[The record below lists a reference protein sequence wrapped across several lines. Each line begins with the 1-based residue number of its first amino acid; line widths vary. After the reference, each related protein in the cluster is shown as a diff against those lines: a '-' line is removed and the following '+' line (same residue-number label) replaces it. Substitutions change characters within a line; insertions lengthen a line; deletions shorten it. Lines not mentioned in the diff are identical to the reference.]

1 MLNPKLK
8 VEKREI
14 LGRKIKQLRRE
25 GILPANIYG
34 KKVKSQAVQVGL
46 KEFEKVYADTGET
59 GIVDLVVGKGKT
71 RSVLIHNVQIHP
83 VTDQFLH
90 ADFRQVVL
98 TEKVKADIPVEV
110 VGESPAV
117 KDKKGILLTILDE
130 IEIEALPADLL
141 DKIEVDVSQLTEVDQ
156 EIKVSDLKLA
166 KKVDFLT
173 DPSLI
178 ICKIGPLVTKEAEE
192 LAKEDEAAAEE
203 AKEEATEEVAEK
215 EAKEKPE
222 EKEAEKKP
230 VEDKK
235 PEEGKKAPRQAQGE
249 KKEGSVEEKKKA

>member
-1 MLNPKLK
+1 MPNPKLK
-8 VEKREI
+8 VEKRKT
-14 LGRKIKQLRRE
+14 LGRKIKKLRRE

-46 KEFEKVYADTGET
+46 KEFEKIYADAGET
-59 GIVDLVVGKGKT
+59 SIIDLIVEAGKT

-98 TEKVKADIPVEV
+98 TEKVKADIPVEIV
-110 VGESPAV
+110 SESPAV
-117 KDKKGILLTILDE
+117 KEKKGILLTILDE

-141 DKIEVDVSQLTEVDQ
+141 DKIEVDVSQLTEVNQ

-173 DPSLI
+173 DSNSI

-192 LAKEDEAAAEE
+192 LAKEEEAAAEE
-203 AKEEATEEVAEK
+203 AVEK
-215 EAKEKPE
+215 EGKEAAEEKAPEGKPE
-222 EKEAEKKP
+222 EEKK
-230 VEDKK
+230 EDKK
-235 PEEGKKAPRQAQGE
+235 PEEKTTSE
-249 KKEGSVEEKKKA
+249 DKKK